1 MRLLKILPGILLTL
15 YITVGNMIAF
25 RPFVM
30 RLLSV
35 IGILLLSLVA
45 LLLKQRGGLPA
56 TDWGFLAFMVIGG
69 IAFWFFPQS
78 LGRVIADFPTG
89 VLYLILFFVVAVPAA
104 LMNLYFTE
112 YYAKQ
117 TTPAAVWKT
126 DIFKAIN
133 RHLTWLW
140 AALFALSAFVTTIPR
155 IFDLTG
161 NLFTGL
167 LFQIILPGMIMAG
180 IGIPLNKNYPKY
192 YQRKMGLE
200 VEENPNVQ
208 ETTTARQSENN
219 DQQQKEGNMD
229 NRLRVVAINGSP
241 HGAVGNTSQMIQ
253 MIASALSQESIVVE
267 EINLT
272 DKRIEYCIGCAI
284 CLEKDR
290 CWRPDDYAGVAEKL
304 LNADAIILAAP
315 VYFGH
320 VTAQMKTF
328 LDRSLAYGHKPRRT
342 WKPGLAV
349 SVSAG
354 KGETETVNYL
364 ARMLGVYGA
373 FSVGTFTTIAT
384 GPGSFLGKEL
394 VEARAQDLA
403 HDLARAIKEKRRY
416 PATDENLGAYLFM
429 KELVTREKDF
439 MEDDYQYWQTTGLFD
454 GFETFVGQKFTKPN
468 YDSAMR
474 KAWLQEIMQRD
485 RQQGKDIRAN
495 GKGRESVKDD
505 AAAGKASAKTCLKLI
520 SMMPSGFNKAAAQGL
535 SAVYQFEIT
544 GQEEFTVYLKIEG
557 GQRTFHEGTH
567 GKPDVVVKSPADVW
581 LAISRGEMNGQ
592 AAFMSGKYKIEG
604 DIGLLMKLNNLF
616 G

>member
-454 GFETFVGQKFTKPN
+454 GFETFVGQKFTQPN
-468 YDSAMR
+468 YDPALR
-474 KAWLQEIMQRD
+474 KVWLQEVMQRD

-495 GKGRESVKDD
+495 GKGTESVKDD
-505 AAAGKASAKTCLKLI
+505 AVSGKASAKTCLKLI

-544 GQEEFTVYLKIEG
+544 GQEEFRVYLKIEG
-557 GQRTFHEGTH
+557 GQCTFHEGTH

>member
-1 MRLLKILPGILLTL
+1 MPGILLTL
-15 YITVGNMIAF
+15 YITVGNIIAF
-25 RPFVM
+25 RPFAM

-89 VLYLILFFVVAVPAA
+89 LLYLILFFVVAAPAA

-117 TTPAAVWKT
+117 TTPAAVWET

-180 IGIPLNKNYPKY
+180 IGIPLNKHYPKY

-219 DQQQKEGNMD
+219 DQQQKEGKMD
-229 NRLRVVAINGSP
+229 NKLRVVAINGSP

-272 DKRIEYCIGCAI
+272 DQRIEYCIGCAI
-284 CLEKDR
+284 CLEKGK

-403 HDLARAIKEKRRY
+403 RDLARAIKEKRRY

-454 GFETFVGQKFTKPN
+454 GFETFVGQKFTQPN
-468 YDSAMR
+468 YDPALR

-495 GKGRESVKDD
+495 RKGTESVKDA
-505 AAAGKASAKTCLKLI
+505 AAAGKASPKTCLELI

-557 GQRTFHEGTH
+557 EQCTFHEGTH
-567 GKPDVVVKSPADVW
+567 GKSDVVVKSPADVW

-592 AAFMSGKYKIEG
+592 AAFMSGKFKIEG